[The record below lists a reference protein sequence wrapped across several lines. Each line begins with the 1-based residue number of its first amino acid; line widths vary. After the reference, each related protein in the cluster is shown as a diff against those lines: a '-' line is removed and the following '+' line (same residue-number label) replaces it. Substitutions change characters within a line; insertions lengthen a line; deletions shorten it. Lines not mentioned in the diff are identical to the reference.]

1 MEPCESMD
9 LKTKYK
15 AFAKAALATMFW
27 GASFV
32 AMKIAVEEASPSMIV
47 WVRSLAGIGVLL
59 VSLLVKK
66 NINLSLPSKD
76 LIYLAILG
84 FMGVTFHNLIQAEAL
99 KTAQAATSAWI
110 VSTTPVIIALLG
122 WMFLKEKI
130 AKTGLIGLFSAAL
143 GVLMVLGEGSSLMPE
158 SIRVG
163 DILISLSAVNWA
175 AFTVFSRKFL
185 GGKDQ
190 IVSLFY
196 VMSFGW
202 LFSNIPAYISGMSF
216 SLSWQ
221 AWASLLFL
229 GVLCSGVAYIFWY
242 DALYV
247 LPASQVGVF
256 MYLNP
261 LTATATAVVL
271 LGETLSP
278 RDIAGASL
286 VALGLWLV
294 NKKSKH
300 DLSS

>member
-1 MEPCESMD
+1 M
-9 LKTKYK
+9 
-15 AFAKAALATMFW
+15 
-27 GASFV
+27 
-32 AMKIAVEEASPSMIV
+32 
-47 WVRSLAGIGVLL
+47 L

-185 GGKDQ
+185 GEKIRSSPFFMSCPLVGFFQ
-190 IVSLFY
+190 TSPPTFPACLFR
-196 VMSFGW
+196 
-202 LFSNIPAYISGMSF
+202 
-216 SLSWQ
+216 
-221 AWASLLFL
+221 FL
-229 GVLCSGVAYIFWY
+229 GRLGQAYF
-242 DALYV
+242 
-247 LPASQVGVF
+247 F
-256 MYLNP
+256 
-261 LTATATAVVL
+261 
-271 LGETLSP
+271 
-278 RDIAGASL
+278 
-286 VALGLWLV
+286 
-294 NKKSKH
+294 
-300 DLSS
+300 